1 LEKSRI
7 FGMRFVEDHLS
18 RGYSKTNGDL
28 PGLMIKLFRDQVNSW
43 RLSKNH
49 LAQRA
54 PKRDMPLV
62 VSDACGLQAQV
73 LSGAAL
79 SLWAR
84 VENITIEDVE
94 DALWKHW
101 TLVKTWAMRGTLHL
115 LSSYSL
121 STYVAALKTRHDLH
135 GEKFSYRIGP
145 GPEDKEYEI
154 TRTEQDQI
162 TKAVDYALDQQTL
175 TREELARE
183 IIKRTKLRPILQSH
197 LLSGFGS
204 LLQQAAHQGSL
215 IFGPSQG
222 AKVTFT
228 RPDQWLGR
236 QNQPSSEQ
244 ALRTLLRQ
252 FYSTYGPATFEDFAH
267 WWGVSAREAKPLEQ
281 LIAGELEQVEFDHQ
295 PSKMLSRDV
304 DQIYSIDEAECIR
317 LVPSWDTY
325 VMFYHPREF
334 FVSQAYRTR
343 IFRQI
348 QGNAPVLLV
357 DGIAAGTWEKTKKKA
372 GIEIMVRP
380 FKALSSAQKRTVE
393 EEGGLLR
400 EFFGTNVQLSFHT

>member
-1 LEKSRI
+1 
-7 FGMRFVEDHLS
+7 
-18 RGYSKTNGDL
+18 
-28 PGLMIKLFRDQVNSW
+28 MIKLSRDQVNSW

-49 LAQRA
+49 LAERA
-54 PKRDMPLV
+54 LKRDMLLV

-121 STYVAALKTRHDLH
+121 STYVAALKTRHDLQ
-135 GEKFSYRIGP
+135 GEKISYRIGP
-145 GPEDKEYEI
+145 GPEDKKYEI
-154 TRTEQDQI
+154 TKTEQERI
-162 TKAVDYALDQQTL
+162 TKAIENALDQHTL
-175 TREELARE
+175 TREELAHE
-183 IIKRTKLRPILQSH
+183 IVKRTKLRPILQSH

-204 LLQQAAHQGSL
+204 LLQQAAHEGSL
-215 IFGPSQG
+215 IFGPSQS

-228 RPDQWLGR
+228 RPDQWIGR
-236 QNQPSSEQ
+236 QDQPSGEQ

-267 WWGVSAREAKPLEQ
+267 WWGVPPPEAKPLEQ
-281 LIAGELEQVEFDHQ
+281 LIAGELEQVEFDDH

-304 DQIYSIDEAECIR
+304 DQIYSIDEADSVR
-317 LVPSWDTY
+317 LVPSWDAY

-334 FVSQAYRTR
+334 FVSQAFRTR

-357 DGIAAGTWEKTKKKA
+357 DGVAAGTWEKTKEKA
-372 GIEIMVRP
+372 AIEVTVRP

-393 EEGGLLR
+393 EEIGLLR
-400 EFFGTNVQLSFHT
+400 EFLGTNVKLSFHA

>member
-1 LEKSRI
+1 M
-7 FGMRFVEDHLS
+7 GVVEDAVS
-18 RGYSKTNGDL
+18 REYSKTDMVFL
-28 PGLMIKLFRDQVNSW
+28 GLMIKLSRAQVNSW

-49 LAQRA
+49 LPQRA
-54 PKRDMPLV
+54 PKRDLSQV
-62 VSDACGLQAQV
+62 VSDVCGVQAQV

-84 VENITIEDVE
+84 VDNITLLDVE
-94 DALWKHW
+94 NALWKQW

-115 LSSYSL
+115 LSSNSL
-121 STYVAALKTRHDLH
+121 STYVAAFKTRYDLP
-135 GEKFSYRIGP
+135 GERISYRIGP
-145 GPEDKEYEI
+145 GPEDKKYEI
-154 TRTEQDQI
+154 TRAEQEQI
-162 TKAVDYALDQQTL
+162 TEAIDNALNRQTL

-183 IIKRTKLRPILQSH
+183 IVKRTKLRPILQSH

-236 QNQPSSEQ
+236 QNQASSKQ
-244 ALRTLLRQ
+244 AMKILLRQ
-252 FYSTYGPATFEDFAH
+252 FYTTYGPATFEDFAH
-267 WWGVSAREAKPLEQ
+267 WWGIPAPEAKPLEQ
-281 LIAGELEQVEFDHQ
+281 LITDELEQVEFDHQ
-295 PSKMLSRDV
+295 VSKMLSRD
-304 DQIYSIDEAECIR
+304 IDEIQSIEEVHCVC

-343 IFRQI
+343 IFRPI
-348 QGNAPVLLV
+348 QGNAPVLLI
-357 DGIAAGTWEKTKKKA
+357 DGIAAGTWEKTRKKA
-372 GIEIMVRP
+372 GIEITVRP
-380 FKALSSAQKRTVE
+380 FKALSSVQKRTVE
-393 EEGGLLR
+393 EEAGLMR
-400 EFFGTNVQLSFHT
+400 EFFGSNIQVSFHA